1 MRRVEECG
9 ARGGTWSRGCSSL
22 SRCPWGAPGEP
33 AGGPSRV
40 AGGSAGR
47 AELLVLGLD
56 ARSLWP
62 REPQVGREPSR
73 GGRGQG
79 PAPRPAAAPGG
90 SSPAARP
97 TRWAGWQR
105 PARATWPFEGRRPGP
120 PATWQASP
128 ETFPSS
134 HSRRI
139 FPSGC
144 LPFCL
149 VLPSSLHC
157 PHSWWSR
164 PRPAPPTFADVEL
177 SQPYLPRAYFSLAK
191 RKKSRGEVF
200 ERWKPGEGRTFK

>member
-1 MRRVEECG
+1 M
-9 ARGGTWSRGCSSL
+9 
-22 SRCPWGAPGEP
+22 
-33 AGGPSRV
+33 

-47 AELLVLGLD
+47 TELLVLGLG

-62 REPQVGREPSR
+62 RETQVGREPSR

-79 PAPRPAAAPGG
+79 PTPRSAAAPGG

-97 TRWAGWQR
+97 MRGAGWQR
-105 PARATWPFEGRRPGP
+105 PARATWPSEGRRPGP
-120 PATWQASP
+120 PATWQAPP
-128 ETFPSS
+128 ETFLSS
-134 HSRRI
+134 HSRRT

-149 VLPSSLHC
+149 VLSSFLHC

-177 SQPYLPRAYFSLAK
+177 SQSFLSYFSLQ
-191 RKKSRGEVF
+191 RKK
-200 ERWKPGEGRTFK
+200 